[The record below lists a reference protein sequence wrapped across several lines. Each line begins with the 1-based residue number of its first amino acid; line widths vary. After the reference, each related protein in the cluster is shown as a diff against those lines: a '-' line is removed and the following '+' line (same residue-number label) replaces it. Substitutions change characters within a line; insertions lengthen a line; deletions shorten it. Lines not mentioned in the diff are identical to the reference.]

1 MDWSLIA
8 LLFAVGFAL
17 TGLALLISTVSKAMT
32 KPPPSQNLPPT
43 APQPPPCQQS
53 PVPSAYN
60 WSLNGARV
68 QKLALGQGSGGAG
81 LPTYT
86 GEQLFMGQ
94 PEETEPGLIPMSYS
108 VIPAQIPVFT
118 PELVHRAQRVYETPE
133 PAPIPHSVAMPVGEA
148 PEPNAV
154 ATPASYFREPPVV
167 QDVSGRKIKEVVNR
181 ANRPSSVATP
191 INPDG
196 EARGFFREE
205 EVIEM
210 IGVEVYD
217 DTSGQ
222 SSEEDNA
229 PAMIFE
235 QKSPESAPPIQEFT
249 PILDPVPAPVPEP
262 NSGSI
267 PAPEPNS
274 VSKPIPDNDTE
285 KAPDETEPSDPS
297 DEEDK
302 STLKPVKRKRAR
314 GKNRRKP
321 QGEGKKKKAPP
332 EPNAP
337 PAEKVDPTKED
348 EKNPGE
354 KPKSEEKLETE
365 EKPGLKGRIMKMLRA
380 FIGRIA
386 EKIPEPIRSIA
397 GPVLI
402 CVCVAVC
409 LLCLSLFTY
418 FDKHPYVP
426 EETPVVVDIPLED
439 PDPEPEPETE
449 ENLGAV
455 AAEEPRYKM
464 AMIGEQEVVS
474 STAEGFEP
482 NFEVSDY
489 TNVPFYALTF
499 AIQLDSDPGSE
510 FQKIQVL
517 DADTMEDLTS
527 TGSSILHVYT
537 GEIPSDEYL
546 IAHPVKSAPVISSAV
561 SDEIITCVFVS
572 LEKRSIYD
580 LKVILYQATSGADT
594 LTEKEV
600 MVNGRPEDLRMTA
613 VYPMGNSLMRLGD
626 QYYVAESGTG
636 IGAVPDE
643 NKYVTRK
650 IRCVSLPLTGAVSGL
665 DASSIALFDRQT
677 GERREMPAGTEM
689 YYQENY
695 VEGMDVME
703 VSFGIQLSGGSYEEA
718 AAFLDSSFPGYVLD
732 GQSIMF

>member
-1 MDWSLIA
+1 M
-8 LLFAVGFAL
+8 
-17 TGLALLISTVSKAMT
+17 
-32 KPPPSQNLPPT
+32 
-43 APQPPPCQQS
+43 
-53 PVPSAYN
+53 
-60 WSLNGARV
+60 
-68 QKLALGQGSGGAG
+68 
-81 LPTYT
+81 
-86 GEQLFMGQ
+86 
-94 PEETEPGLIPMSYS
+94 
-108 VIPAQIPVFT
+108 
-118 PELVHRAQRVYETPE
+118 
-133 PAPIPHSVAMPVGEA
+133 
-148 PEPNAV
+148 
-154 ATPASYFREPPVV
+154 
-167 QDVSGRKIKEVVNR
+167 
-181 ANRPSSVATP
+181 
-191 INPDG
+191 
-196 EARGFFREE
+196 
-205 EVIEM
+205 
-210 IGVEVYD
+210 
-217 DTSGQ
+217 
-222 SSEEDNA
+222 
-229 PAMIFE
+229 
-235 QKSPESAPPIQEFT
+235 
-249 PILDPVPAPVPEP
+249 
-262 NSGSI
+262 
-267 PAPEPNS
+267 
-274 VSKPIPDNDTE
+274 
-285 KAPDETEPSDPS
+285 
-297 DEEDK
+297 
-302 STLKPVKRKRAR
+302 
-314 GKNRRKP
+314 
-321 QGEGKKKKAPP
+321 
-332 EPNAP
+332 
-337 PAEKVDPTKED
+337 
-348 EKNPGE
+348 
-354 KPKSEEKLETE
+354 
-365 EKPGLKGRIMKMLRA
+365 
-380 FIGRIA
+380 
-386 EKIPEPIRSIA
+386 
-397 GPVLI
+397 
-402 CVCVAVC
+402 
-409 LLCLSLFTY
+409 
-418 FDKHPYVP
+418 
-426 EETPVVVDIPLED
+426 
-439 PDPEPEPETE
+439 